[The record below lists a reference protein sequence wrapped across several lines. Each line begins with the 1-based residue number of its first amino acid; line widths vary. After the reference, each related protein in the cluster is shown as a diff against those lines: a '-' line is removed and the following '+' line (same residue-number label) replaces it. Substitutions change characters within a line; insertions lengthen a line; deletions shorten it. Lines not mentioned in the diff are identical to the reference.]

1 MRESVRLSLGVL
13 MALTV
18 PTGQPASA
26 QGNAPVG
33 ITASMKGVSLAQAL
47 REIQR
52 KSGTK
57 ILFVVDDVKGY
68 TVTASLHGLSPLQAV
83 ARVLEGNRSPTP

>member
-1 MRESVRLSLGVL
+1 MIESVRLSLGVL

-18 PTGQPASA
+18 LTGQPASA
-26 QGNAPVG
+26 QGNAPVR

-57 ILFVVDDVKGY
+57 ILFVV
-68 TVTASLHGLSPLQAV
+68 
-83 ARVLEGNRSPTP
+83 